1 MATTVVSGRVDT
13 PTSQQAM
20 RVIKAAGLTPAALIK
35 SIWESI
41 AQTGRLPNLANEDE
55 RALQKRDTFAEFLA
69 FSNALPPCVSSSTVP
84 TTPSSSTV
92 RQDRTALAASYSSS
106 THCLVFPRKASSA
119 TGRPPPSPST
129 TRNILTNHISINSSR
144 SLTSIPARPC
154 GSASN
159 NMSFRLASPPRTSPR
174 FGIPF
179 WRNNSAYRS
188 GG

>member
-69 FSNALPPCVSSSTVP
+69 FSNALPPCSKEV
-84 TTPSSSTV
+84 
-92 RQDRTALAASYSSS
+92 AHA
-106 THCLVFPRKASSA
+106 
-119 TGRPPPSPST
+119 
-129 TRNILTNHISINSSR
+129 
-144 SLTSIPARPC
+144 
-154 GSASN
+154 SASDI
-159 NMSFRLASPPRTSPR
+159 RTM
-174 FGIPF
+174 
-179 WRNNSAYRS
+179 AAQQHV
-188 GG
+188 